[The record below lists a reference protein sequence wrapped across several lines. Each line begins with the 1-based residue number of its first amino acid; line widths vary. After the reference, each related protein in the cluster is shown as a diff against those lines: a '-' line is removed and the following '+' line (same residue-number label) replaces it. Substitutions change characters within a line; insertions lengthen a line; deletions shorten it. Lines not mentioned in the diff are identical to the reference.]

1 MAPVYLTRRL
11 SLSFIC
17 FILLFLVDFVQ
28 HVSPTLS
35 YARQTLLEIGLF
47 TQLLALFENDNQG
60 SLPPYLEVT
69 PQHWRSLLLP
79 LD

>member
-1 MAPVYLTRRL
+1 MAPVYLTRCL
-11 SLSFIC
+11 SLFC

-35 YARQTLLEIGLF
+35 YDCQTLLEIGLF
-47 TQLLALFENDNQG
+47 TQLLARFENDNQG
-60 SLPPYLEVT
+60 SLPPYFEVT